1 MNELVY
7 NTDPNQGNLLITNEW
22 KIVMIDFSR
31 AFRTHKKLRNPMN
44 LSRIHRGF
52 YNGLRALDES
62 DVKRE
67 LGPYLRESE
76 ITGLMA
82 RRDVILEFFDREISR
97 KGEAAV
103 ICDPPFAKTP

>member
-1 MNELVY
+1 
-7 NTDPNQGNLLITNEW
+7 
-22 KIVMIDFSR
+22 
-31 AFRTHKKLRNPMN
+31 MN

-52 YNGLRALDES
+52 YNGLRELDEN

-82 RRDVILEFFDREISR
+82 RRDAILEFFDREISR

-103 ICDPPFAKTP
+103 IGDPHLTKTP